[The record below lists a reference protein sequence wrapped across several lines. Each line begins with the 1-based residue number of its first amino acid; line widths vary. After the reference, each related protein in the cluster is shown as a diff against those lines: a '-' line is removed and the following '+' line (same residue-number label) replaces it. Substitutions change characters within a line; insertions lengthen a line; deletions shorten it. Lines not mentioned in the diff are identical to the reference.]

1 MTILAYIWDNF
12 LGLFLL
18 VGLGTVLLSFIY
30 LALTRCPYCRE
41 WHLDEYEQ
49 ARCQQR
55 HLKKH
60 DRT

>member
-18 VGLGTVLLSFIY
+18 VGLALILLAFIY

-41 WHLDEYEQ
+41 WHVNEDEE
-49 ARCQQR
+49 ARCKQR
-55 HLKKH
+55 HLKKY
-60 DRT
+60 DRS